1 MDSLSL
7 CGLDDYIY
15 HSTLFLILFFSIT
28 ESTEAGISF
37 TTKHFKKF
45 VDPIYIDV
53 LVRSVLLAL
62 YATIICLLLGYPF
75 ALILASKTFK
85 RKSVLLMLTVV
96 PMWMNFLLRTYSWMT
111 LLEKNGPLNS
121 ILSALSLPTINILY
135 TETAVVLGMVYNFL
149 PFMILPIYSVVS
161 RLDKS
166 LIEAAQDL
174 GCNDVKVFKR
184 VTLPLSLPGV
194 ISGITMV
201 FMPAVT
207 TFVISRLLGG
217 AQFMLIGN
225 LIERQFLSS
234 GDWGFGSALSIILM
248 LLILLSMGVM
258 SKYDREYGEGA
269 SYDEVFKK
277 AYVYLIFIFL
287 YAPIGILII
296 YSFNDSR
303 SRELGEV
310 LP

>member
-1 MDSLSL
+1 MKKKWIA
-7 CGLDDYIY
+7 YPYAVWMTIFIIIP
-15 HSTLFLILFFSIT
+15 LFLILFFSIT

-258 SKYDREYGEGA
+258 SKYDREYGRGA

-277 AYVYLIFIFL
+277 GLCIPDIYIFICP
-287 YAPIGILII
+287 YRYPNNIL
-296 YSFNDSR
+296 
-303 SRELGEV
+303 L
-310 LP
+310 

>member
-1 MDSLSL
+1 MKKQWIA
-7 CGLDDYIY
+7 YPYAVWMTIFIIVP
-15 HSTLFLILFFSIT
+15 LFLILFFSIT

-174 GCNDVKVFKR
+174 GCNDIKVFKR

-258 SKYDREYGEGA
+258 SKYDREYGEGG
-269 SYDEVFKK
+269 
-277 AYVYLIFIFL
+277 LL
-287 YAPIGILII
+287 
-296 YSFNDSR
+296 
-303 SRELGEV
+303 
-310 LP
+310 